1 MLHTINT
8 ICNSILIYA
17 SIIVHLYV
25 IMLVNFLG

>member
-17 SIIVHLYV
+17 SIIVHLFI
-25 IMLVNFLG
+25 IMLVNLFG